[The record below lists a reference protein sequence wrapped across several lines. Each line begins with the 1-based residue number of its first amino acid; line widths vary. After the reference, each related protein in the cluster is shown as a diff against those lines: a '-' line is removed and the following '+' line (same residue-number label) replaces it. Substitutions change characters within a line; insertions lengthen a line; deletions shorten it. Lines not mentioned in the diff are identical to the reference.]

1 MTDID
6 EAAQIGHVPAGR
18 ADDGVA
24 GYVIELRVHGVS
36 GTPPEAL
43 LGMPTELI
51 GRFSGDGDAG
61 FYRPRVALPFTDSD
75 VDTDTDGPRA
85 GGDIGQ
91 DGSRWQ
97 RLLRAYSWGGLTSGR
112 ASRALWLLF
121 LPFILINLA
130 HWMLPPVRSGR
141 NRSGAAAV
149 ALLRLLG
156 LSLTLTLMLATA
168 VAAMDVVGW
177 QCAGLDYCG
186 HRLGPASFLS
196 DQDDGS
202 RLAFSA
208 VPVFALMLLLWL
220 LGRESPRVIGLPP
233 DPAEPQGNV
242 ALAQSSFWAHDRSVD
257 RLRACHVTAW
267 TAGLGVLVLITA
279 VRHAVTAADRAV
291 SWAALV
297 LNGLILA
304 AVVLATMSN
313 RATGRGGPGAST
325 LTQPLAVLRSVSML
339 LLVASLLW
347 VGKMRMKDDSRA
359 GSLQGTVPGLGGMVV
374 VLVAVQAALLAALF
388 IAVKRCKHDDEGLP
402 AGFKPSLRGYNA
414 PFVAALAW
422 LVSGGFSL
430 GVGLLAARLL
440 GAPVALPAAAEE
452 MFAHRKGVLDNASA
466 TFAARAAEIDDDA
479 PLLVPQYYLWGAV
492 AIVALL
498 AVAAVGVA
506 VLKWWTVPQR
516 AQHDVGAVLEDHCDE
531 PEVSDEDE
539 ADRLADVATF
549 RAWASLADSAP
560 VIVAWFTGA
569 AAVASAALLI
579 VYLKLDR
586 HPGTPASTDESQKH
600 LGTFVEVCVV
610 ITVGMMILLAV
621 VAVQA
626 FRDRRVRRMVAVLWD
641 VVTFW
646 PRANHPLTPPC
657 YGERAVPELMGYIT
671 RTAHLETAQVRVIV
685 AAHSQGTIIAAAA
698 LLLSGRQSHVALM
711 TFGSPLRRLYAQN
724 FPAYFGYAALNRL
737 REDLPGRWINLWA
750 CTDPIGSWVFG
761 SKNRELAAARVTV
774 DWRVLD
780 VKRLAGWPDGGH
792 SPICGHS
799 GFWLRPEYEQAFN
812 NLQKAMLP
820 QDVTDVPT
828 SQYAPPHTL
837 V

>member
-1 MTDID
+1 MGRGVTDP
-6 EAAQIGHVPAGR
+6 PAG
-18 ADDGVA
+18 
-24 GYVIELRVHGVS
+24 YLIELRVHGVS

-61 FYRPRVALPFTDSD
+61 FYRPRAALPFTDSD
-75 VDTDTDGPRA
+75 VDTITDTFTGPETDPEAKEPAAGADVGQADGP
-85 GGDIGQ
+85 
-91 DGSRWQ
+91 WQ

-121 LPFILINLA
+121 LPFILVNLA
-130 HWMLPPVRSGR
+130 HWMLPPVRKDR
-141 NRSGAAAV
+141 HRSGAVAV

-177 QCAGLDYCG
+177 QCGGMDYCG
-186 HRLGPASFLS
+186 HRLGPASFLI

-220 LGRESPRVIGLPP
+220 LGRESPRVSGLPP
-233 DPAEPQGNV
+233 FAAVPHGDV
-242 ALAQSSFWAHDRSVD
+242 ALADGSFWKHDPSVD

-267 TAGLGVLVLITA
+267 ASGLGMLVLITA
-279 VRHAVTAADRAV
+279 VRGAGTAATRAV

-297 LNGLILA
+297 FNGLILA

-313 RATGRGGPGAST
+313 RATGRGGSGADH
-325 LTQPLAVLRSVSML
+325 LTRRLIVLRTVSIA

-347 VGKMRMKDDSRA
+347 VGFMPLKDDFPP
-359 GSLQGTVPGLGGMVV
+359 GNIQGTLPGLGGIA
-374 VLVAVQAALLAALF
+374 LGLLAVQGALLAGLF
-388 IAVKRCKHDDEGLP
+388 VAVKRCKHDDQRLP
-402 AGFKPSLRGYNA
+402 DGFTPSLHGYNA
-414 PFVAALAW
+414 PIVAAMAW
-422 LVSGGFSL
+422 LVGNGFSL

-440 GAPVALPAAAEE
+440 GAPVASREAADE
-452 MFAHRKGVLDNASA
+452 MFGKR
-466 TFAARAAEIDDDA
+466 AEIDADA

-498 AVAAVGVA
+498 GVVAVGVA
-506 VLKWWTVPQR
+506 VLKWWTVPRR
-516 AQHDVGAVLEDHCDE
+516 ARRNREAVWEDYCLESGISHK
-531 PEVSDEDE
+531 
-539 ADRLADVATF
+539 DRAKRLTDIATF

-569 AAVASAALLI
+569 AAVASTAWL
-579 VYLKLDR
+579 VRYVTLDR
-586 HPGTPASTDESQKH
+586 HPETHSRVTDSGNG
-600 LGTFVEVCVV
+600 LAGFVDACVV

-646 PRANHPLTPPC
+646 PRANHPLTPPS
-657 YGERAVPELMGYIT
+657 YGERAVPDLMGYIT
-671 RTAHLETAQVRVIV
+671 RTAEVKEAEVRVTV

-698 LLLSGRQSHVALM
+698 FLLADLAGRQSHVALM
-711 TFGSPLRRLYAQN
+711 TFGSPLRRLYTQN
-724 FPAYFGYAALNRL
+724 FPAYFGCAALEQL
-737 REDLPGRWINLWA
+737 RRNLSGRWINLWA
-750 CTDPIGSWVFG
+750 CTDPIGSWVFDDP
-761 SKNRELAAARVTV
+761 KLAAAHVGV
-774 DWRVLD
+774 DLRVLD
-780 VKRLAGWPDGGH
+780 VKRLGEWPDGGH

-799 GFWLRPEYEQAFN
+799 GFWLRPAYEQAFGQ
-812 NLQKAMLP
+812 LQKAMLP
-820 QDVTDVPT
+820 RDVTDVPT